1 MTVIHATPFYFASI
15 RKIVASFGTVFN
27 NISIQRKDSGD
38 VLQNDFKVPVGFGS
52 KQHWY
57 NRIEKGVMTEEGGV
71 QTAMIVPRI
80 GYMLKGLNYD
90 SSKKLIRNNRN
101 KRDIQTLG
109 TGEKIRKNQYVPV
122 PYKLEFELSVYSK
135 NMDDGLQILEQFIPY
150 FSPTVNLRILEIEEL
165 DLWNDVQISMSP
177 GITLND
183 AIEDGFTSRR
193 TITWD
198 FSFSVSAN
206 LYPPITQQKVI
217 LTSIM
222 DIDNLDPVYDLET
235 ITVAANT
242 GETSNKENSTTTIEL
257 DV

>member
-1 MTVIHATPFYFASI
+1 MATIHGTPFYFASI

-27 NISIQRKDSGD
+27 NISIQRRDEAG
-38 VLQNDFKVPVGFGS
+38 VLQKDFKVPVGFGS
-52 KQHWY
+52 KSHWY
-57 NRIEKGVMTEEGGV
+57 NRIEKGVMTEEGGI
-71 QTAMIVPRI
+71 QTAMVVPRI

-90 SSKKLIRNNRN
+90 APKKLNRNLRN
-101 KRDIQTLG
+101 KRDIETLA
-109 TGEKIRKNQYVPV
+109 TGEKIRKNQYTPV
-122 PYKLEFELSVYSK
+122 PYKLDFELSIYSK
-135 NMDDGLQILEQFIPY
+135 NMDDGLQILEQFAPY

-217 LTSIM
+217 LTSIV

-235 ITVAANT
+235 ITVAANA
-242 GETSNKENSTTTIEL
+242 GETSNRENSTTTIVI
-257 DV
+257 DT